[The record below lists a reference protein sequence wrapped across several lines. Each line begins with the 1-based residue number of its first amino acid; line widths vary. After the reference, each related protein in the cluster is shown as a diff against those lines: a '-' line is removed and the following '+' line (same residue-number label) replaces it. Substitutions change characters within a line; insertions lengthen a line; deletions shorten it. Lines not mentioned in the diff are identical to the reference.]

1 MLKRSR
7 FAAAALFTL
16 CATLLFAEAAGA
28 PLKGVDV
35 KLGRNPGN
43 AGRTMNTGENGVIDL
58 GTLEKG
64 SYFLVFTAAPRPSD
78 DPVVVEVKISGATAK
93 PVTYRYNRK
102 SGAILLR
109 NGAAVAHPFERK
121 ADEPEKM
128 IFDADGQHAMR
139 VQIVK
144 SKSNISNN

>member
-1 MLKRSR
+1 MLTRSR
-7 FAAAALFTL
+7 FAFAALFTL
-16 CATLLFAEAAGA
+16 CTTLLFAETAGA

-43 AGRTMNTGENGVIDL
+43 TTRTMNTGENGVLDL

-64 SYFLVFTAAPRPSD
+64 SYFLVFDQAPKPSE
-78 DPVVVEVKISGATAK
+78 DPVVVEVVISGAPGK
-93 PVTYRYNRK
+93 PTTYRYNRK
-102 SGAILLR
+102 TGLILLR
-109 NGAAVAHPFERK
+109 NGAAVTHPFERK
-121 ADEPEKM
+121 ASDAEKM
-128 IFDADGQHAMR
+128 IFAADGQHAMR